1 MEVKI
6 NKLPNF
12 QIELKIEVPSEE
24 FKNFFEKA
32 ILELGK
38 DIEIKGFRKGK
49 VPRDIVEKEVGPEKI
64 LVEAAKSAIKDNY
77 QKAILENK
85 VEAISRPE
93 IEIQKLAQG
102 NPFIFLAKV
111 SVLPEIKLPDYKK
124 ITAETKKKKINP
136 PAGGEEKEVEDA
148 LKWLQKSRAKFT
160 LKNQAAQKGD
170 FVEIEYQSPQ
180 LDELGQQN
188 AKKDAFILGE
198 GHFLPGFEKNLIGM
212 RAGEEKEN
220 IAMTIPEA
228 YSAKNLAGKKIILK
242 VKVKSV
248 QNVEFPQVND
258 QFAKSLGKFE
268 KLEDLKKNIKEGLIS
283 EKEQAESR
291 RLREE
296 ILEKISEKTESD
308 LPDVLVE
315 REQKQMLENLKKNVS
330 EHLKVSFADYLGKLK
345 KSEKEILASFLPRAE
360 KNIKKLLILKE
371 IGKREKIEVSGDEV
385 SKEIEKMLK
394 QYASPEEAR
403 KSGLD
408 PERLED
414 YTKEAIK
421 NEKIF
426 QFLENLIK

>member
-1 MEVKI
+1 MEVRIK
-6 NKLPNF
+6 NF
-12 QIELKIEVPSEE
+12 PKCRAELKVEVPAEE

-32 ILELGK
+32 ILELSK
-38 DIEIKGFRKGK
+38 DMEVKGFRKGK
-49 VPRDIVEKEVGPEKI
+49 VPRDIVEKEIGQEKI
-64 LVEAAKSAIKDNY
+64 LVEAAELAIEDNY
-77 QKAILENK
+77 RKAILENK

-93 IEIQKLAQG
+93 IEIQKLAPG

-111 SVLPEIKLPDYKK
+111 SVLPEIKLSDYKK
-124 ITAETKKKKINP
+124 IAAEIKKKEINP

-170 FVEIEYQSPQ
+170 FVEIEYRSPQ
-180 LDELGQQN
+180 LNELGRQDN
-188 AKKDAFILGE
+188 KKDAFILGE
-198 GHFLPGFEKNLIGM
+198 GHFLPGFEENLIGM
-212 RAGEEKEN
+212 KAGEEKEN
-220 IAMTIPEA
+220 IAITIPET
-228 YSAKNLAGKKIILK
+228 YSVKNLAGKKIILK

-296 ILEKISEKTESD
+296 ILEKLSEKTESD
-308 LPDVLVE
+308 LPDVLVK

-330 EHLKVSFADYLGKLK
+330 EHLKVSFSDYLEKLK
-345 KSEKEILASFLPRAE
+345 KSEKEILDSFLPRAE

-385 SKEIEKMLK
+385 SKEIEKILK
-394 QYASPEEAR
+394 QYANPEEAR

-408 PERLED
+408 PEGLED

-426 QFLENLIK
+426 QFLESFIK